1 MRLWHRSEKPI
12 TPQSRRNDLKVFNM
26 RVHLSA
32 LGCRLNEAELER
44 WASAFHKAG
53 DSIASSADDADVLVL
68 NSCAVTREA
77 VAKSRRKLT
86 RLQRENPAA
95 KLVLTGCWSELESP
109 GALASHGIDLVVA
122 NTDKERL
129 VPLTRA
135 AFVDP
140 AMPAAATRP
149 AESALFQ
156 RSRQRAFVKIQ
167 DGCRWRCTYCIVTVA
182 RGEEVSRSMADLVNE
197 VNELNAAGVN
207 EIVLTGVHVGG
218 YGSDI
223 GSSLESLVRSL
234 LNDTDMPRIRFASV
248 EPWDLTPG
256 FLAVLDNP
264 RVLPHMHLPLQSGC
278 DATLK
283 RMARRCRTEEF
294 DRLFT
299 ELRTRVPEFNVTTD
313 LICGFPGESDGEWQ
327 TTMDFV
333 ASQPFGD
340 MHVFAYSEREG
351 TAAASMGNPV
361 PIETRRAR
369 SREMHS
375 LAEHLREARLQH
387 AIGTQ
392 AEVLWER
399 GRLKPDGMLEFS
411 GYTPNYHKV
420 ITHSLDD
427 LTGQLTLVQI
437 DSAEEGRLI
446 GTVGNTGHSAAGR

>member
-1 MRLWHRSEKPI
+1 
-12 TPQSRRNDLKVFNM
+12 M

-44 WASAFHKAG
+44 WATAFDKAG
-53 DSIASSADDADVLVL
+53 DHIASSADEADVLVL

-86 RLQRENPAA
+86 RLQRENPSA
-95 KLVLTGCWSELESP
+95 KLVLTGCWSELESTD
-109 GALASHGIDLVVA
+109 ALAAHGIDLIVPNA
-122 NTDKERL
+122 DKERL
-129 VPLTRA
+129 VPLTRS

-182 RGEEVSRSMADLVNE
+182 RGEERSRSMADLVAE
-197 VNELNAAGVN
+197 VNELCASGIK

-223 GSSLESLVRSL
+223 GSSLESLVRAL
-234 LNDTDMPRIRFASV
+234 LDDTDMPRIRFASV

-256 FLAVLDNP
+256 FLSVLENT
-264 RVLPHMHLPLQSGC
+264 RVMPHMHLPLQSGC
-278 DATLK
+278 NSTLK

-294 DRLFT
+294 DRLFS
-299 ELRTRVPEFNVTTD
+299 ELRERVPGFNVTTD
-313 LICGFPGESDGEWQ
+313 LICGFPGETDDEWQ

-351 TAAASMGNPV
+351 TAAAAMANPV
-361 PIETRRAR
+361 PVEIRKTR
-369 SREMHS
+369 SREMHA
-375 LAEHLREARLQH
+375 LAERLREARLQQT
-387 AIGTQ
+387 IETT

-399 GRLKPDGMLEFS
+399 GRLKTDGMLEFS
-411 GYTPNYHKV
+411 GYTPAYFRV
-420 ITHSLDD
+420 STRSQDD
-427 LTGQLTLVQI
+427 LTGEITRVHLRRPENGQLQGCRTPG
-437 DSAEEGRLI
+437 DAR
-446 GTVGNTGHSAAGR
+446 

>member
-109 GALASHGIDLVVA
+109 GALASHGIDLVV
-122 NTDKERL
+122 
-129 VPLTRA
+129 
-135 AFVDP
+135 
-140 AMPAAATRP
+140 
-149 AESALFQ
+149 
-156 RSRQRAFVKIQ
+156 
-167 DGCRWRCTYCIVTVA
+167 
-182 RGEEVSRSMADLVNE
+182 
-197 VNELNAAGVN
+197 AAGVN